1 MRRVNFQWAP
11 ASSLPAERRGRTV
24 ARFCRGCASFYPL
37 HATMHAGKPSF
48 GKDHVASTCVNEGRA
63 FDEGAAWWEDGVEV
77 LPAPA
82 AAATSAPAVP
92 AVPAASAATPAKK

>member
-24 ARFCRGCASFYPL
+24 ARCCKGCASFYPL
-37 HATMHAGKPSF
+37 HAPLHAGKPSF
-48 GKDHVASTCVNEGRA
+48 GTDHVASTCVNEGRR
-63 FDEGAAWWEDGVEV
+63 FEEGQSWWEEGVEV

-82 AAATSAPAVP
+82 PPPAAAPAAAPA
-92 AVPAASAATPAKK
+92 PAKA